1 MIDRQD
7 FETGLI
13 ISLVSPPLPHV
24 VKKVDR
30 LDSEWPIEWT
40 LRGTINNKA
49 YIQGN
54 MMAMRRISDAVDYD
68 YEKAAVAVTVLPD
81 SGGEAVFTT
90 KNIGVTDWELG
101 VLIYIQCTYNGS
113 SYILG
118 LSVVKEAGTAGMVE
132 FDKGTYYAFMDS
144 SFQNIQFSNAD
155 VRFEMTAPLPTAY
168 SYNGVILPKLPEW
181 DRESYPYAV
190 MNWDDKGGGT
200 YAVTLMVSSEP
211 LTYRTPFIL
220 TGTGGFARIGDIQ
233 FYALV
238 SDVRWWEWLYP
249 NVDPSTTANTW
260 AFSSEV
266 HYDEVY
272 EDASSGHEWSNY
284 DIVNQSTGE
293 MYLTAS
299 KPEPVY
305 E

>member
-181 DRESYPYAV
+181 DRERYPYAYITWQEPSDHPGV
-190 MNWDDKGGGT
+190 VLYFLHVCPEPLVLNNYGYATTGT
-200 YAVTLMVSSEP
+200 DNVRYRLCVDEDTANAIGAEVWGEWERISIGSSTTVTGSNTVWTNTDLIKSDGSVVLAASEP
-211 LTYRTPFIL
+211 VP
-220 TGTGGFARIGDIQ
+220 A
-233 FYALV
+233 
-238 SDVRWWEWLYP
+238 
-249 NVDPSTTANTW
+249 
-260 AFSSEV
+260 
-266 HYDEVY
+266 Y
-272 EDASSGHEWSNY
+272 E
-284 DIVNQSTGE
+284 
-293 MYLTAS
+293 
-299 KPEPVY
+299 
-305 E
+305 